1 MPIVA
6 RMTGHRII
14 ELRETREWTQED
26 LGTRIGRTKW
36 QISRLESGKTRL
48 DLETARKLAGVF
60 QVPLSELLS
69 PEPAKTPAAPGMPAG
84 LAEELVPYKPAS
96 NDPMSAFLTP
106 TRDLFRIDTDALDKI
121 ALRRGDIVVVDYS
134 QGAVTAAPP
143 LAAVRVRLHPP
154 DDFMQPVTLL
164 RQFVPPRL
172 LITNS
177 SVANQPSIDMDKE
190 DAHIVGVVI
199 STHRDLR

>member
-14 ELRETREWTQED
+14 ELREKRAWTQED

-69 PEPAKTPAAPGMPAG
+69 PEPAKAP
-84 LAEELVPYKPAS
+84 
-96 NDPMSAFLTP
+96 
-106 TRDLFRIDTDALDKI
+106 
-121 ALRRGDIVVVDYS
+121 
-134 QGAVTAAPP
+134 TAPEIG
-143 LAAVRVRLHPP
+143 R
-154 DDFMQPVTLL
+154 
-164 RQFVPPRL
+164 
-172 LITNS
+172 
-177 SVANQPSIDMDKE
+177 
-190 DAHIVGVVI
+190 AHV
-199 STHRDLR
+199 

>member
-1 MPIVA
+1 
-6 RMTGHRII
+6 MTGHRII

-48 DLETARKLAGVF
+48 DLDTARKLAGVF

-69 PEPAKTPAAPGMPAG
+69 PEPAATASAPRLAAGF
-84 LAEELVPYKPAS
+84 AEELVPYKPAPS
-96 NDPMSAFLTP
+96 DPMSAFLTP

-121 ALRRGDIVVVDYS
+121 ALTRGDIVVVDYS
-134 QGAVTAAPP
+134 QAAVSAAPP

-199 STHRDLR
+199 SIHRDLR

>member
-1 MPIVA
+1 MV
-6 RMTGHRII
+6 GYRII
-14 ELRETREWTQED
+14 ELREKRAWTQEV

-48 DLETARKLAGVF
+48 DLDTARKLAGIF
-60 QVPLSELLS
+60 EVPLSELLDA
-69 PEPAKTPAAPGMPAG
+69 EPIGTASVAGRAAG
-84 LAEELVPYKPAS
+84 LAEELVPYIPAPG
-96 NDPMSAFLTP
+96 DPMSAFLTP
-106 TRDLFRIDTDALDKI
+106 TRDLFRIDSDSLDKI

-134 QGAVTAAPP
+134 QDAVTSVSP

-154 DDFMQPVTLL
+154 DDFMRPVTLL

-177 SVANQPSIDMDKE
+177 SVANPPPIDMDRQ

>member
-1 MPIVA
+1 
-6 RMTGHRII
+6 MTGHRII
-14 ELRETREWTQED
+14 ELREKRAWTQED
-26 LGTRIGRTKW
+26 LGTRISRTKW

-48 DLETARKLAGVF
+48 DLDTARKLAGVF
-60 QVPLSELLS
+60 QVPLSELLG
-69 PEPAKTPAAPGMPAG
+69 PEPAAKLTASGIPAG
-84 LAEELVPYKPAS
+84 LAEELVPYQPAP
-96 NDPMSAFLTP
+96 NDPMSAFLTA
-106 TRDLFRIDTDALDKI
+106 TCGLYRVDTDSLDKI
-121 ALRRGDIVVVDYS
+121 ALKRGDIVVVDYS
-134 QGAVTAAPP
+134 QDAVTSTPA

-154 DDFMQPVTLL
+154 IDFMQPVTLL

-177 SVANQPSIDMDKE
+177 SAVNQPSIDMDKE